1 MTNADPLLG
10 PDRQIVVREDW
21 LRMTDEPVLE
31 PGLPIVDPHHHLW
44 QRAHSSYLLP
54 ELLADTASGHD
65 IRATVFVQC
74 GEMYRAAGPAEER
87 SLGETEFITGIAATS
102 ASGRHGPTRA
112 CAGIIG
118 MVDLT
123 LGDKVDTLLE
133 AHRTI
138 AGARF
143 CGIRNRT
150 AWHPS
155 SEVTTNLVLPP
166 PGPLE
171 HPAFHDGA
179 RRLARHGL
187 PLDVWCY
194 HTQLPHVVALARAVP
209 ELTVVVDHV
218 GGPLGIGPFAG
229 RQAEVFPEWKQR
241 MLDLAA
247 LPNVVVKLGGL
258 TMYVG
263 GFDFHRHLK
272 PPSSAELAKTWQ
284 PYIETCIEAFGADRC
299 MFESNFPV
307 DKGMCSYSVLWNAL
321 KRLASGASAAE
332 KTALFSGTASRVY
345 CLDRLPEALS
355 VDLSIK

>member
-1 MTNADPLLG
+1 MAVDPLLG
-10 PDRQIVVREDW
+10 HGRQIIVREDW
-21 LRMTDEPVLE
+21 LKLTEEPILE
-31 PGLPIVDPHHHLW
+31 PELPIVDPHHHLW
-44 QRAHSSYLLP
+44 ERKEGNYLLP

-65 IRATVFVQC
+65 IRATIFVQC
-74 GEMYRAAGPAEER
+74 GEMYRKGGPADEQ
-87 SLGETEFITGIAATS
+87 SLGETEFVTGAAAVS

-123 LGDKVDTLLE
+123 LGDKVDGLLE
-133 AHRTI
+133 KHRAI
-138 AGARF
+138 AGPRF

-155 SEVTTNLVLPP
+155 PEVTSNLVAPP

-171 HPAFHDGA
+171 NPAFHVGA

-187 PLDVWCY
+187 PLDVWGY

-229 RQAEVFPEWKQR
+229 KQDEVFPEWKQR
-241 MLDLAA
+241 MRELAA
-247 LPNVVVKLGGL
+247 LPNTVVKLGGL
-258 TMYVG
+258 TMYVS
-263 GFDFHRHLK
+263 GFDFHRRSR
-272 PPSSAELAKTWQ
+272 PPGSEELAKTWRR
-284 PYIETCIEAFGADRC
+284 YVETCIEAFGADRC

-307 DKGMCSYSVLWNAL
+307 DKGMCSYAVLWNGL
-321 KRLASGASAAE
+321 KRLAGGASAAE
-332 KTALFSGTASRVY
+332 KTALFSGTAMRVY
-345 CLDRLPEALS
+345 NLGRLPEALA
-355 VDLSIK
+355 VRL